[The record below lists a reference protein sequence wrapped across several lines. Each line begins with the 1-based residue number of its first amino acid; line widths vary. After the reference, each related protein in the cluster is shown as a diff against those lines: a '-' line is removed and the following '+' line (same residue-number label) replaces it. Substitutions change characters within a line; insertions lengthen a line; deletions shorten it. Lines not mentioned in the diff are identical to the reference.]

1 MKLYNTLGRK
11 VENFRPITDKQVKLY
26 TCGPTVYHYAHIGNL
41 RNVIFNDTLK
51 RTLQVSGY
59 QVNHV
64 MNITD
69 VGHLVSDADDG
80 EDKLEKGAARE
91 GKTVWEVAEY
101 YIEAFNQHTQALN
114 VLPPSKT
121 VRATDAIPAQLAMV
135 QTLLDKGFAYQ
146 TEQAIYFD
154 VSKLD
159 DYGKLSGQKLSEK
172 EIGARSE
179 VVTDQDKRRPQDFAL
194 WFFTVDKFAD
204 HQMHWTSPWGEGFPG
219 WHLECSAIIH
229 QELGETIDIHTG
241 GVDHIGTHHTNEIA
255 QSEAASGKLFSRFW
269 LHNNHLKSN
278 GTKISKSLGNG
289 YTLQDLEAKGFTPM
303 DYRMF
308 ALQSQYTNES
318 NFTWENLEA
327 AKNRLHHWR
336 NSAALRWQ
344 THDTLESDHETL
356 SDDKTISL
364 YGAKGAIKEAL
375 NDNLNTPEALRI
387 VDQAFSQLDG
397 KPLRRIHQ
405 TGLEE
410 LLKAVDEAL
419 GLQLLGSTPDISD
432 ANKQRILERNRVRE
446 AKDWTT
452 SDTLRDELEKEG
464 IVLRDT
470 SSGSI
475 WEYV

>member
-255 QSEAASGKLFSRFW
+255 QSEAAYDKPLANLW
-269 LHNNHLKSN
+269 LHHEFLHQN
-278 GTKISKSLGNG
+278 GGKMSKSGAETITLDNVIKQG
-289 YTLQDLEAKGFTPM
+289 YDPLALRLFYFQSH
-303 DYRMF
+303 YRTQADF
-308 ALQSQYTNES
+308 S
-318 NFTWENLEA
+318 WENLTA
-327 AKNRLHHWR
+327 AQNRLIGYR
-336 NSAALRWQ
+336 AMAARFWQ
-344 THDTLESDHETL
+344 PGQNQNDGVTSETISNCLEKIETALVDDLSTPTALSHLSKLESAVDKEGLHPGAHTL
-356 SDDKTISL
+356 FD
-364 YGAKGAIKEAL
+364 GAIM
-375 NDNLNTPEALRI
+375 R
-387 VDQAFSQLDG
+387 LDT
-397 KPLRRIHQ
+397 I
-405 TGLEE
+405 
-410 LLKAVDEAL
+410 L
-419 GLQLLGSTPDISD
+419 GLKLKQEDIDAAHKQLIVQRQKAREEKNWMESD
-432 ANKQRILERNRVRE
+432 EMRRQL
-446 AKDWTT
+446 
-452 SDTLRDELEKEG
+452 KEQG
-464 IVLRDT
+464 VGLRDT
-470 SSGSI
+470 EHGVV
-475 WEYV
+475 WYRL